1 MSILLYKSCMNSLQS
16 VFSITST
23 TANLNHFKLDHQQQL
38 SNVLSNVGFLLKTT
52 FEDIQQVDEKH
63 KNNTYIDV

>member
-1 MSILLYKSCMNSLQS
+1 MNSLQS

-23 TANLNHFKLDHQQQL
+23 TANLNHFKVDHQQL
-38 SNVLSNVGFLLKTT
+38 TNVLSNVGFLLKTT

-63 KNNTYIDV
+63 KNNTYIAV